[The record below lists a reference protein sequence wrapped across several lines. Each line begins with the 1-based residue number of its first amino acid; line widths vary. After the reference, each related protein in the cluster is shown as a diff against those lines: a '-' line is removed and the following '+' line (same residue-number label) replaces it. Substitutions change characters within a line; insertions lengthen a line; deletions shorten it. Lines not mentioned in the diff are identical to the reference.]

1 MTEARAPITRAQW
14 SQLLVLVGSVSIMVV
29 NGTVLAVLLPVII
42 TDLGLTNTQAA
53 WANSAFALVFA
64 ALLLPAGWL
73 GDRWGQ
79 RRVLVAGL
87 ILFLIGAVL
96 VGTASSGATFI
107 AARAIQGAAGAMI
120 SPSALAIVNSTFRGS
135 QRVAAFGVWGAVMGG
150 MAGLGPLMG
159 GWIGDVW
166 GWRAAFL
173 LNVPLV
179 ILALLGIRRVLDDVQ
194 SGVARRFDLVGLL
207 LSAGALVLLVFGLIQ
222 GYAYGWIRPATD
234 VEILGLTWP
243 ATAPVSIIPFI
254 LALGLTL
261 AVLFFGYESRRM
273 DAGHDVLAD
282 VRLFGYR
289 SFRLGNITLIV
300 MAVGQIGLF
309 FTLPLF
315 CQIVLGYSTTQ
326 TGWVFVSLA
335 LGAMVSAAL
344 GTRLGPR
351 LGLRTLIVLGLA
363 ISAVTLGAL
372 AWLLSVDMSPW
383 LLGSALFVYGF
394 GSGLANAQLTS
405 VTLWEVPTPKSG
417 QASALQS
424 TARQIGS
431 SLGTAVLGTVLA
443 IVVTSQVSSALQ
455 AIDVPDPAVNPI
467 AEAVATSSGTSILVI
482 QDAQVA
488 GAFEGNTVE
497 PFVPA
502 VIEASTAGYT
512 EAVRITLSVGAL
524 FLLAAAALATALP
537 KEG

>member
-1 MTEARAPITRAQW
+1 
-14 SQLLVLVGSVSIMVV
+14 MVV

-159 GWIGDVW
+159 GWIGDEW

-194 SGVARRFDLVGLL
+194 PGVARRFDLVGLL

-243 ATAPVSIIPFI
+243 ESAPVSIIPFI

-261 AVLFFGYESRRM
+261 AVLFFRYESRRM
-273 DAGHDVLAD
+273 DAGSDVLAD
-282 VRLFGYR
+282 VRPVRLPVVPAGQHHADR
-289 SFRLGNITLIV
+289 HGGRTDRPVLHPAPVLSDRARLQHHADRLGV
-300 MAVGQIGLF
+300 RVPGVGRHGLGRARHPARAEARPADPDRARPGD
-309 FTLPLF
+309 LRRH
-315 CQIVLGYSTTQ
+315 
-326 TGWVFVSLA
+326 A
-335 LGAMVSAAL
+335 RSARVAAE
-344 GTRLGPR
+344 RRHEP
-351 LGLRTLIVLGLA
+351 VA
-363 ISAVTLGAL
+363 
-372 AWLLSVDMSPW
+372 P
-383 LLGSALFVYGF
+383 GF
-394 GSGLANAQLTS
+394 G
-405 VTLWEVPTPKSG
+405 
-417 QASALQS
+417 
-424 TARQIGS
+424 
-431 SLGTAVLGTVLA
+431 
-443 IVVTSQVSSALQ
+443 
-455 AIDVPDPAVNPI
+455 
-467 AEAVATSSGTSILVI
+467 
-482 QDAQVA
+482 
-488 GAFEGNTVE
+488 
-497 PFVPA
+497 
-502 VIEASTAGYT
+502 
-512 EAVRITLSVGAL
+512 AVRLRLRIRAWPMPS
-524 FLLAAAALATALP
+524 
-537 KEG
+537 